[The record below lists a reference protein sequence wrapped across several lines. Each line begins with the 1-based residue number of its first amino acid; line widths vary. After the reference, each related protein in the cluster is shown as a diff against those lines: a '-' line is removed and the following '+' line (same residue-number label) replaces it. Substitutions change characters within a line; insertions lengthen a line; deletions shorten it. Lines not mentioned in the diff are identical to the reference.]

1 MKLASE
7 MIRGRHTSSRK
18 DEKQKGHSAFL
29 HFFQTEVE
37 RKDRMEGGGKCEEGL
52 FSAFQGSSSKGVTP
66 NIYCTS
72 GKNII

>member
-7 MIRGRHTSSRK
+7 MIQGRHISSRE

-37 RKDRMEGGGKCEEGL
+37 RKDRMEGGGK
-52 FSAFQGSSSKGVTP
+52 
-66 NIYCTS
+66 
-72 GKNII
+72 